1 MKILTD
7 TPSLYAPNQ
16 NGKEGLIVVPACTVL
31 SDTAYKDI
39 EDITTDDFLR
49 RIGDGESATSS
60 QPSIGDILEAIEKA
74 EDDILAL
81 PIGDGLSGTYQ
92 NMESAKKLSSKSNNI
107 HIIDTRT
114 LAGPQKYLVEKAI
127 KLRDSGCAIED
138 IKTELQGSVDSSLS
152 FVIPSDFEFLKRSG
166 RLTPF
171 AAKIGTVM
179 KIIPVM
185 TLTEDKKK
193 ITKFCIKTSKK
204 GALDAIIAKLK
215 DTNVGD
221 GWLITVCHG
230 GAEKEASET
239 VGTLRQSFPSSRFE
253 CHLLPPSLV
262 CHGGP
267 GCILIQAVKL

>member
-7 TPSLYAPNQ
+7 TPSLYAPHQ
-16 NGKEGLIVVPACTVL
+16 NSEEGLIVVPACTVL
-31 SDTAYKDI
+31 SDTAYRDI
-39 EDITTDDFLR
+39 EDITTDDFLG
-49 RIGDGESATSS
+49 RIRDGEIATSS
-60 QPSIGDILEAIEKA
+60 QPSIGDILEIFEKS
-74 EDDILAL
+74 EDDILVL

-92 NMESAKKLSSKSNNI
+92 NMESAKKLTHNSERI
-107 HIIDTRT
+107 HIIDTCT

-127 KLRDSGCAIED
+127 KLRDNGHSVEAIKEMLRD
-138 IKTELQGSVDSSLS
+138 SIDSSLS
-152 FVIPSDFEFLKRSG
+152 FVIPSDFDFLKRSG

-171 AAKIGTVM
+171 AAKIGTIM

-204 GALDAIIAKLK
+204 SALDAIIEKLR
-215 DTNVGD
+215 DTNVGE

-230 GAEKEASET
+230 GVENEALET
-239 VGTLRQSFPSSRFE
+239 VNTLRSIFGSSRFE